1 MILPVFS
8 WLNFLAA
15 TIILLLTYL
24 LMQLI
29 HELLSRQVQKNEWL
43 AGLKKGL
50 YRLLRLYEIIVFLIL
65 GSVFIFINPILHG
78 SLLLAVVVF
87 SFSHIR
93 NYVSGK
99 LASLDDNL
107 SVGKRLNIGT
117 AKGVIIKMGHL
128 GIELRTSTGIRFVN
142 YTNLFS
148 EGYSLVAVEEIGGF
162 YQFELLPKDKK
173 SSSNHI
179 QKLMDAFL
187 MTPYIDPSRQPE
199 LIYTDSA
206 TTTMEARILIREDSN
221 LDDFIQL
228 INAWGYQCKVKEDF

>member
-107 SVGKRLNIGT
+107 SVGL
-117 AKGVIIKMGHL
+117 IK
-128 GIELRTSTGIRFVN
+128 FPAA
-142 YTNLFS
+142 LFS
-148 EGYSLVAVEEIGGF
+148 KISTFPYSFLTCST
-162 YQFELLPKDKK
+162 K
-173 SSSNHI
+173 SSI
-179 QKLMDAFL
+179 ADILF
-187 MTPYIDPSRQPE
+187 T
-199 LIYTDSA
+199 SA
-206 TTTMEARILIREDSN
+206 TIPLTSSYIAAFFTFSTSLPVITTFAP
-221 LDDFIQL
+221 
-228 INAWGYQCKVKEDF
+228 